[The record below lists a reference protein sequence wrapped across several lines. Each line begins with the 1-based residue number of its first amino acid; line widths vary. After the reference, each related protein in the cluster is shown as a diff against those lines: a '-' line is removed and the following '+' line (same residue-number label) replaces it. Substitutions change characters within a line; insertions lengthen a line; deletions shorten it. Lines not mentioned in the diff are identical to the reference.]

1 MKGFAFVLL
10 CALVAVQGRHRGELS
25 RQAAALGEQPW
36 VVHLRVAVETSGNLN
51 SCVGSLI
58 DNQWVLTAA
67 SCLSGSRF
75 IWVRYGAVDVIR
87 PSLVTE
93 NSNIRIH
100 PQYSWA
106 TGAFNVGLISINRFI
121 QSTDNISPVPLVGDV
136 YDSAIFCGYGA
147 REDGQPGEQLSCY
160 PGVVEERDT
169 GRLVFNGEGAE
180 ATKYDIGAPIVSNGV
195 QVAIVTGVAGDYSA
209 ELWAVASIKD
219 WLENMTGINF
229 RPDDS
234 ESGSDEEEE
243 AAAVIAPEA
252 VRFVN

>member
-10 CALVAVQGRHRGELS
+10 CALVAVQGRQVAIS
-25 RQAAALGEQPW
+25 RSPAALGENPW

-58 DNQWVLTAA
+58 DNQWILTAA

-106 TGAFNVGLISINRFI
+106 TGAFNVGLISINRNVEP
-121 QSTDNISPVPLVGDV
+121 TANISPVALVGEAS
-136 YDSAIFCGYGA
+136 DSATFCGYGA
-147 REDGQPGEQLSCY
+147 SEDGQPGEQLSCY
-160 PGVVEERDT
+160 SGSVEERE
-169 GRLVFNGEGAE
+169 GGFLAFNGEGAE
-180 ATKYDIGAPIVSNGV
+180 ASKFDIGAPIVSNGV
-195 QVAIVTGVAGDYSA
+195 QVAVVTGAAGDDSA
-209 ELWAVASIKD
+209 ELWPVESILSWIEEMSGISVSPEAVA
-219 WLENMTGINF
+219 E
-229 RPDDS
+229 
-234 ESGSDEEEE
+234 
-243 AAAVIAPEA
+243 VAPEA
-252 VRFVN
+252 VRVVN